1 MNLRLYIYFHPF
13 FIATSAHNK
22 KSTMMRGTGWTVI
35 FFEELQFELT
45 IFNPDGYIDY
55 LVRLPNQLLD
65 IQWQE
70 PANFLQ

>member
-1 MNLRLYIYFHPF
+1 VAGASQLPPVIENQKIF
-13 FIATSAHNK
+13 K
-22 KSTMMRGTGWTVI
+22 GTMTK
-35 FFEELQFELT
+35 
-45 IFNPDGYIDY
+45 DY

>member
-1 MNLRLYIYFHPF
+1 MAGASQLP
-13 FIATSAHNK
+13 A
-22 KSTMMRGTGWTVI
+22 VI
-35 FFEELQFELT
+35 ENQK
-45 IFNPDGYIDY
+45 IFKGPMARDY